1 VYGGQDAAERHDER
15 KGRVKKELLSPLV
28 KEDEKQAEKLCD
40 HGQLS

>member
-1 VYGGQDAAERHDER
+1 VYGGQDAAEKHGER

-40 HGQLS
+40 DRQAS